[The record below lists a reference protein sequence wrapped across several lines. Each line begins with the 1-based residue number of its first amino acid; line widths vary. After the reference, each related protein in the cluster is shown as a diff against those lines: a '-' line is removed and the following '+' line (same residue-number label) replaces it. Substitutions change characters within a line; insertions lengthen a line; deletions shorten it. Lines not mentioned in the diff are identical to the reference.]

1 MGQQSSR
8 EHAPLTFGYV
18 NHAHQEDGD
27 MIESLQDMDTNQK
40 DFVLANPHLY
50 QLQSICHECNKFKA
64 VDGVVVSLTGES
76 CSKCQKQKRL
86 SLVRKDLAEDLEY
99 IDQTYYPDLVHY
111 NTSEQQD
118 PMEKELMQFEKDDTE
133 ADGGSQQWS
142 RLTIG
147 EVTPGGTKRRP
158 RRLTGPSMAVDL
170 SARSLV
176 KLSPS
181 IGYLDSLTKLNLSN
195 NQMTSLPRELG
206 HLKNLR
212 VLNISN
218 NAIDNIP
225 DTIAFLTKLK
235 ALNVSHNKLVQL
247 PSSIGQLPKLVI
259 VIANNNN
266 LTSLPREFSHLINL
280 ISLNVSNNP
289 LKSLPAEI
297 AALASL
303 RKLITEDCD
312 FQDEYSYDLKHDP
325 PSLFETCARIAV
337 RSRQNIP
344 NQLADHIKDYI
355 SRADTCSY
363 CQGPFFDSFVTR
375 ARFIERRAGQP
386 MALEYTLCSA
396 HWTHENDRLLA
407 MFSHQPASTMMNK
420 VRIDMEGLNDAP
432 TTSRHRAYSDSCT
445 STYRPPTIAT
455 PSPLSRR
462 SNSNASDYP
471 PSTSIATDYFSL
483 STPISSLL
491 KNQPDLP
498 ALPITEE
505 PSSFTAGSK
514 TPGSPCPSSPSPSST
529 LLSPPKNNRPR
540 ASSAASVTKRLTNFI
555 RSNSSASITRSR
567 SPSNSSTTSLRQE
580 SSVTSVLPQPS
591 ATATPSQQ
599 GLRDWADSIQIAAAA
614 AAETIAHSQ
623 QQQDQINGMLKTH
636 SHHHHHHHY
645 AAEVPS
651 ET

>member
-1 MGQQSSR
+1 MPYSYDV
-8 EHAPLTFGYV
+8 T
-18 NHAHQEDGD
+18 
-27 MIESLQDMDTNQK
+27 
-40 DFVLANPHLY
+40 
-50 QLQSICHECNKFKA
+50 
-64 VDGVVVSLTGES
+64 
-76 CSKCQKQKRL
+76 CS
-86 SLVRKDLAEDLEY
+86 
-99 IDQTYYPDLVHY
+99 
-111 NTSEQQD
+111 
-118 PMEKELMQFEKDDTE
+118 
-133 ADGGSQQWS
+133 
-142 RLTIG
+142 
-147 EVTPGGTKRRP
+147 
-158 RRLTGPSMAVDL
+158 
-170 SARSLV
+170 
-176 KLSPS
+176 
-181 IGYLDSLTKLNLSN
+181 SN

-206 HLKNLR
+206 HLKSLR

-218 NAIDNIP
+218 NAIDEIP

-259 VIANNNN
+259 IIANHNN
-266 LTSLPREFSHLINL
+266 LASLPREFSHLVNL

-297 AALASL
+297 AALGSL
-303 RKLITEDCD
+303 RKLITEECD
-312 FQDEYSYDLKHDP
+312 FQDEYSYDLRHNP

-337 RSRQNIP
+337 RSQQNIP

-407 MFSHQPASTMMNK
+407 MFSQQPTGTMMNK
-420 VRIDMEGLNDAP
+420 VRIDMDGLHDAP
-432 TTSRHRAYSDSCT
+432 ATSRHRAYSDSCAS
-445 STYRPPTIAT
+445 STYKPATVAT

-462 SNSNASDYP
+462 SNSNASDYS

-498 ALPITEE
+498 ALPLTEE
-505 PSSFTAGSK
+505 PSSFATGSR
-514 TPGSPCPSSPSPSST
+514 TPGSSPCPSSPSPSSM
-529 LLSPPKNNRPR
+529 LLSPPKSNRPR

-567 SPSNSSTTSLRQE
+567 SPSTSSTTSLRQE
-580 SSVTSVLPQPS
+580 ASTSVVIPQPSSVTTA
-591 ATATPSQQ
+591 ATSQN

-614 AAETIAHSQ
+614 AAETIAHSH
-623 QQQDQINGMLKTH
+623 QQQDQLHGMLKP
-636 SHHHHHHHY
+636 HHQQHHHY
-645 AAEVPS
+645 ATEVSS